1 MAKKLK
7 LTVKKGRKQKKAI
20 TIRKRKIK
28 PDPFTQ
34 MGVLEVDFK
43 DLSNLKRYLTE
54 RGKIVPRRVSGLVA
68 ARQRQIA
75 KAVKRARVVGLA
87 PYFVD

>member
-7 LTVKKGRKQKKAI
+7 LTVKKGKKQKKVV

-28 PDPFTQ
+28 PDPFTHA
-34 MGVLEVDFK
+34 GVLEVDFK
-43 DLSNLKRYLTE
+43 DLSNLRRYLTE
-54 RGKIVPRRVSGLVA
+54 RGKIVPRRVSGLAA

-75 KAVKRARVVGLA
+75 QAVKRARGVGLI
-87 PYFVD
+87 PYFVE